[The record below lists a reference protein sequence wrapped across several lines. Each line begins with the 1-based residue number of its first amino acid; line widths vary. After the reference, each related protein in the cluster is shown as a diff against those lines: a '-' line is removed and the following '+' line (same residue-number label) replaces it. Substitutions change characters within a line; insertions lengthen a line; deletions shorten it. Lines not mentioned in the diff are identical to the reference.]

1 MRRPRNACTIIST
14 LALIAA
20 AGCTQ
25 EAEAPPTAPVEP
37 VPAPVRPAG
46 TPISYAC
53 ESGQSVT
60 VGYPDTA
67 TAQLTYKGQTYVLRT
82 VQAASGARFTG
93 SGMEWQTVTAAGQES
108 ATLSRLGPNQ
118 DVGVAV
124 LERCSR
130 PSSGAGRARPCSG
143 ARRPAGRAIAA
154 RGRALQGT
162 AAQAVGGRR
171 RRRDG
176 TPGHHRRRAECRRP
190 GLQLD
195 RLSDGDA
202 AGRARPQPDDHPLR
216 TRTPNTYLRSGQSP
230 APVTLQPQSKAF
242 FDLAWTVVPNE
253 GQGETT
259 CPTAARIRA
268 VAPGRHLARD
278 PGPDLHPL
286 RRPDPDQSVPRG
298 RRTGSHAAA

>member
-1 MRRPRNACTIIST
+1 MRRLRNACTIVST

-37 VPAPVRPAG
+37 VPAPLAPVAA
-46 TPISYAC
+46 PISYAC

-60 VGYPDTA
+60 VGYPDTS

-93 SGMEWQTVTAAGQES
+93 SGMEWQTVTADGQES

-130 PSSGAGRARPCSG
+130 PSSAPVAPGPVPPAEAVVGGPLPPAALPCKGPQLKLSADGGDAGMGHRATIVGVQNIGAQACSLTG
-143 ARRPAGRAIAA
+143 YPTVTLQDA
-154 RGRALQGT
+154 RGRNLTTVRSEQN
-162 AAQAVGGRR
+162 
-171 RRRDG
+171 
-176 TPGHHRRRAECRRP
+176 PG
-190 GLQLD
+190 
-195 RLSDGDA
+195 S
-202 AGRARPQPDDHPLR
+202 
-216 TRTPNTYLRSGQSP
+216 YLRAGQAP
-230 APVTLQPQSKAF
+230 APVTLQPQAKAF
-242 FDLAWTVVPNE
+242 FDVAWTVVPNE
-253 GQGETT
+253 AQGETA

-268 VAPGRHLARD
+268 VAPGDTSPATLAQTFA
-278 PGPDLHPL
+278 PCG
-286 RRPDPDQSVPRG
+286 G
-298 RRTGSHAAA
+298 RIQISPFRAVAEPAPTPAA